1 MEEVMDQSKRKVLEA
16 AEEKVEIVQRA
27 TKSQQPRFTTDAESF
42 FSSVY
47 RWVTETDLE
56 IPTYNTDSRIRDA
69 WLREFWMKET
79 HLAGVLNSS
88 VLIDANRGFNLIGG
102 RNQVNR
108 YMEISHML
116 EAGKGWR
123 AFHRRQSLAFR
134 TADMGAV
141 HEIGRDGKNGP
152 MRTLWSVDPARC
164 RNTGEIKT
172 PIGYF
177 PPNGGEQHWR
187 DKDFFK
193 TVSMPSTDEKFKGL
207 GFCMVSRAYEIA
219 KTMIAVYRHDHEA
232 LGARAPKGLLLLQ
245 NIEESQWEKA
255 METREVR
262 MDSEE
267 WVYYGAMAVL
277 AGGGA
282 DPIDAKMVSLSQL
295 PKGFDRQQFTD
306 LLMFA
311 YALVAGFPPEEFWVV
326 RGGALGRGQE
336 AEIQQRMATAKGVM
350 DYPATFQED
359 YQKLL
364 PKTLQFEFEERDV
377 EGEMRDAEVEQA
389 KAALITSVYESAPAM
404 GESLISRDEARYL
417 LAEQGLIPS
426 EWTEAEEDVSVDDTD
441 VAESRS
447 KRQELLDV
455 YRERPRVQRAAE
467 HYFNDP
473 IVRYSWPDNRIITL
487 WERGDDMFRPRL
499 WRARKIERQDDSEV
513 LFEEGDVKI
522 TEEDVT
528 RSIAQGTRRVGA
540 EFGELLDNEPIE

>member
-1 MEEVMDQSKRKVLEA
+1 MNKETKDTL
-16 AEEKVEIVQRA
+16 EKVEEQVDIIERA
-27 TKSQQPRFTTDAESF
+27 VKSKQPRFTQDADTF
-42 FSSVY
+42 FGSVY
-47 RWVTETDLE
+47 RWTTQEDLE
-56 IPTYNTDSRIRDA
+56 IPEYASNSRKRDK

-88 VLIDANRGFNLIGG
+88 VLIDANRGWNLIGG

-108 YMEISHML
+108 YMEISHNL
-116 EAGKGWR
+116 EDGKGWR
-123 AFHRRQSLAFR
+123 AYHRRQSLAFR
-134 TADMGAV
+134 TSDMGAV

-152 MRTLWSVDPARC
+152 MRTLWSTDPARC
-164 RNTGEIKT
+164 RNNGKLKT
-172 PIGYF
+172 PLAYT
-177 PPNGGEQHWR
+177 PPSGGEQQWR
-187 DKDFFK
+187 KMDYFK
-193 TVSMPSTDEKFKGL
+193 TVSMPSTDESFRGL

-245 NIEESQWEKA
+245 NIEESQWDKA
-255 METREVR
+255 MESRDVK
-262 MDSEE
+262 MDSLE
-267 WVYYGAMAVL
+267 WQYYGALAVL

-282 DPIDAKMVSLSQL
+282 DPIDAKLVALSQL
-295 PKGFDRQQFTD
+295 PKDFDRQQFTD

-336 AEIQQRMATAKGVM
+336 SEIQQRMATSKGVM

-377 EGEMRDAEVEQA
+377 EGEMIDAKVEQA
-389 KAALITSVYESAPAM
+389 KADVITSVYESGIGQ
-404 GESLISRDEARYL
+404 GESLISREEARYL
-417 LAEQGLIPS
+417 LAEEGLIPS
-426 EWTEAEEDVSVDDTD
+426 EWTEAEEDVTVDDTEI
-441 VAESRS
+441 AESRS
-447 KRQELLDV
+447 KRQELLDR

-467 HYFNDP
+467 LYFNEP
-473 IVRYSWPDNRIITL
+473 IVRYSWPDNRMVTL
-487 WERGDDMFRPRL
+487 WDRGDEMFRPKL
-499 WRARKIERQDDSEV
+499 WRAKQITRQDDSEV
-513 LFEEGDVKI
+513 LFEEGEVTI

-528 RSIAQGTRRVGA
+528 RAISQGTRRVGT